1 MSQPDCAVYRGAPDR
16 EQAKSG
22 EARPKFMR
30 LIERYLFRQLL
41 GPTLAATAAL
51 TAVAILSEALSSIS
65 VLVNDRQSALIFA
78 KIIFLA
84 MPQLIVL
91 ILPIA
96 VLIAGLIAMNRLHTD
111 NEIVICFA
119 GGISRWRVISPAV
132 RLATL
137 VTLVSF
143 LLTFWIQPVSYR
155 ALRDTLQAVRSDLLS
170 TMIRP
175 GTFTHPAPG
184 LTVYAQSV
192 SDDGTIHNLFIDHD
206 RGAGRDTTI
215 SAREGRLTV
224 RNGAPFMLMRKGANQ
239 EFSEAGVLNF
249 LSFDENALDLR
260 PMLGQARTV
269 RYKLSDRYLH
279 ELFFPDTNTPWD
291 AANINPMLAEG
302 HARITAP
309 LYNLAFMGLA
319 ITAILGGG
327 FSRLGYAPRIASV
340 AAAALLVRVLGL
352 AAQGAAAHTPALNV
366 LQYLVPLLAIIGC
379 AVIVFGV
386 EAAPRRMAE
395 APDLGLAT

>member
-1 MSQPDCAVYRGAPDR
+1 
-16 EQAKSG
+16 
-22 EARPKFMR
+22 MR

-51 TAVAILSEALSSIS
+51 TAVAILSEALSSIG

-78 KIIFLA
+78 KIILLA

-91 ILPIA
+91 ILPVA
-96 VLIAGLIAMNRLHTD
+96 VLVAALMAMNRLHTD

-119 GGISRWRVISPAV
+119 GGVSRWRVISPAM

-137 VTLVSF
+137 VTLLSF
-143 LLTFWIQPVSYR
+143 ILTFWIQPVSYR

-175 GTFTHPAPG
+175 GAFTHPAPG

-192 SDDGTIHNLFIDHD
+192 SADGVIHNLFIDHD
-206 RGAGRDTTI
+206 TGNGRDTAI

-224 RNGAPFMLMRKGANQ
+224 RDGAPFILLRQGANQ
-239 EFSEAGVLNF
+239 EFSGAGVLNF

-279 ELFFPDTNTPWD
+279 ELFFPDMGVPWD
-291 AANINPMLAEG
+291 AANANSMLAEG

-309 LYNLAFMGLA
+309 LYNLTFMSLA
-319 ITAILGGG
+319 LAAILGGG
-327 FSRLGYAPRIASV
+327 FSRLGYGTRMASV
-340 AAAALLVRVLGL
+340 AGAALLIRVLGL
-352 AAQGAAAHTPALNV
+352 AAQGAASHAPTLNA
-366 LQYLVPLLAIIGC
+366 LQYVVPLLAIAASAAIL
-379 AVIVFGV
+379 FGGQK
-386 EAAPRRMAE
+386 ANRRTLR
-395 APDLGLAT
+395 APDIGLVA